1 VINRQGH
8 EHFAQSDTPEMIST
22 DVTRNCEQPRLES
35 VDRPDSGQRQSHFQE
50 DDLAKVVKVGVVS
63 TDERDHLSGNT
74 VLMVAD
80 DCPQRRQRLV

>member
-1 VINRQGH
+1 VNSQGSKASIDLILNR
-8 EHFAQSDTPEMIST
+8 
-22 DVTRNCEQPRLES
+22 
-35 VDRPDSGQRQSHFQE
+35 DRAIFKKTIWQ
-50 DDLAKVVKVGVVS
+50 KVVKVGVVS